1 MDAKYQEVLRQYNFK
16 VHNTFRIRGAH
27 IIETNEGPKLFKRL
41 ECSKKRVEFENKIQR
56 FLINNE
62 FPYIDLYVYNSK
74 DEIITSDSMEN
85 KFVIKD
91 WNYGTEI
98 DLRNEKDVIMGVKN
112 LAFLHTVLR
121 NVPIDEGDLSYNL
134 EVNLH
139 ETFKKRTKELRSVRS
154 YIKRKRKKNQFEIC
168 FLDCYN
174 HLLHQAMLAQKKLIE
189 SQYDSLLKDAI
200 SQRNVYHGN
209 YTYHNVIILDKK
221 RLKTIRARSNASNH
235 EVGTTNFEKA
245 LVGIQINDLYHLIR
259 KTMEKNS
266 WDISLGNKMIETYKK
281 HCGISKGEKQVLY
294 LLILFPDKFWK
305 VSNYYYN
312 GKKTWVPKRTIQKLT
327 DVQKQTENKDK
338 FLDQIKL

>member
-1 MDAKYQEVLRQYNFK
+1 MDAKHQEVLKQYNFK
-16 VHNTFRIRGAH
+16 VYNTFRIRGAH

-41 ECSKKRVEFENKIQR
+41 ECSKKRVEFEDKIQR
-56 FLINNE
+56 FLINKG

-74 DEIITSDSMEN
+74 DEIITLDSMEN
-85 KFVIKD
+85 EYVIKD

-98 DLRNEKDVIMGVKN
+98 DLRIEEDVIMGVKN
-112 LAFLHTVLR
+112 LAFLHTILR
-121 NVPIDEGDLSYNL
+121 NVPIDEGDVSYSL

-139 ETFKKRTKELRSVRS
+139 ETFKKRTRELRSVRS
-154 YIKRKRKKNQFEIC
+154 YIKRKRQKNEFEIC
-168 FLDCYN
+168 FLNSYD
-174 HLLHQAMLAQKKLIE
+174 HLFQQAILAKKKLIE
-189 SQYDSLLKDAI
+189 SQYNSLLKDAI
-200 SQRNVYHGN
+200 SQRNILHGN

-221 RLKTIRARSNASNH
+221 RLKATRASSNASNQKI
-235 EVGTTNFEKA
+235 GTTNFEKA
-245 LVGIQINDLYHLIR
+245 MVGIQINDLYHFIR
-259 KTMEKNS
+259 KTMEKND

-281 HCGISKGEKQVLY
+281 YCDISEGEKQLLY
-294 LLILFPDKFWK
+294 ILILFPEKFWK

>member
-1 MDAKYQEVLRQYNFK
+1 MDEKYQEVLRQYNFK

-27 IIETNEGPKLFKRL
+27 IIETNKGPKLFKRL
-41 ECSKKRVEFENKIQR
+41 ECSKKRVEFEDKIQR
-56 FLINNE
+56 FLLNNG
-62 FPYIDLYVYNSK
+62 FPYIDLYVYNLK

-85 KFVIKD
+85 KFVIKN

-98 DLRNEKDVIMGVKN
+98 DLRNEEDVIMGVKN
-112 LAFLHTVLR
+112 LAILHTVLR
-121 NVPIDEGDLSYNL
+121 NVPIDEDDVSYNL

-139 ETFKKRTKELRSVRS
+139 ETFKKRTRELRSVRS
-154 YIKRKRKKNQFEIC
+154 YIRQKRKKNEFEIC
-168 FLDCYN
+168 FLNCYN
-174 HLLHQAMLAQKKLIE
+174 HLLQQAGLAKKKLLE
-189 SQYDSLLKDAI
+189 SQYNSLLNEAV

-221 RLKTIRARSNASNH
+221 HLKTTRARSGASNQ
-235 EVGTTNFEKA
+235 EIATNNFEKA

-259 KTMEKNS
+259 KTMEKND
-266 WDISLGNKMIETYKK
+266 WDINLGNKMIETYEKY
-281 HCGISKGEKQVLY
+281 CGISELEKQILY
-294 LLILFPDKFWK
+294 ILILFPEKFWK

-338 FLDQIKL
+338 FLDQMKL